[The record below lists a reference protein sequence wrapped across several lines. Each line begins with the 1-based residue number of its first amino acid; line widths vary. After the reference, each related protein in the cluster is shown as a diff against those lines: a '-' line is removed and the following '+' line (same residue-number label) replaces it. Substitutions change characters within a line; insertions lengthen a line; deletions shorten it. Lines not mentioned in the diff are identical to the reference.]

1 MPQTTF
7 SVEKIRAA
15 AGGFA
20 KGNRYNVTIIP
31 PAVISSGSPVLSK
44 FPYLC
49 EAVSLPTKGIASN
62 AQKVYGPPREIPY
75 GETFTEAAL
84 SFILDDAFTVKEFF
98 DIWQTKIINPETGN
112 VANYWTNIVGAIKI
126 SRLSNDATSFTDAD
140 TTYNVELREAY
151 PSAVGEIAL
160 GHSQGSE
167 ILKLSV
173 TFKYRK
179 WINLAGGS
187 RGTVA
192 GTGLSGG
199 GIA

>member
-1 MPQTTF
+1 MTQTIF
-7 SVEKIRAA
+7 SIDKLRTKI
-15 AGGFA
+15 GGFA
-20 KGNRYNVTIIP
+20 KGNRYNVTFAGLP
-31 PAVISSGSPVLSK
+31 TGLSTAVNENLQ
-44 FPYLC
+44 YLC
-49 EAVSLPTKGIASN
+49 ESVSLPTKGIASN

-112 VANYWTNIVGAIKI
+112 VANYWTNIVGTINI
-126 SRLSNDATSFTDAD
+126 TRLLNDATDFSGGSNK
-140 TTYNVELREAY
+140 YSVELREAY
-151 PSAVGEIAL
+151 PSAVGEVAL

-179 WINLAGGS
+179 WMSLA
-187 RGTVA
+187 
-192 GTGLSGG
+192 
-199 GIA
+199 